1 MAQGGVRGHR
11 EGSEVM
17 GRGQRSPTCREA
29 NGHQHFGAGGGQGG
43 LGGLIESSIGVQ
55 PALGKGG
62 GKGQR
67 STYGGG
73 VTKIGVHQRGGR
85 GGVTHRV
92 KGRKVKGRRRPPQKE
107 FLGGVEGQRCIEGE
121 LGGEGGKG
129 WGAPGPPPKG
139 NGGRWGVWGVLGAP
153 P

>member
-1 MAQGGVRGHR
+1 M
-11 EGSEVM
+11 E
-17 GRGQRSPTCREA
+17 C
-29 NGHQHFGAGGGQGG
+29 
-43 LGGLIESSIGVQ
+43 I
-55 PALGKGG
+55 KGG
-62 GKGQR
+62 GE
-67 STYGGG
+67 
-73 VTKIGVHQRGGR
+73 

-139 NGGRWGVWGVLGAP
+139 EWGQMGGLGGAGTPPCRGMEAVGVSGTPL
-153 P
+153 